1 MLDWFF
7 GLPFLLQVQAF
18 VGSGMFVTGILYLTL
33 VPENAQTKALGR
45 LDFMKRFVFLVLCA
59 GAPLT
64 LAISVLGRLFFKL
77 AGPGTKR
84 RVS

>member
-1 MLDWFF
+1 
-7 GLPFLLQVQAF
+7 
-18 VGSGMFVTGILYLTL
+18 
-33 VPENAQTKALGR
+33 
-45 LDFMKRFVFLVLCA
+45 MKRFVFLVLCA

-64 LAISVLGRLFFKL
+64 LAISVLGLLFFKL